1 MGRKTFRRWTLGLR
15 LGKADDDVEIAI
27 ADRVGRDK
35 VQHFRQK
42 SVFMGMHLYKNSS
55 EPQVAG
61 FISMVSKDFFDAEK
75 SEGLD
80 IILVSSF
87 GWRQKTETLN
97 QNPL

>member
-1 MGRKTFRRWTLGLR
+1 
-15 LGKADDDVEIAI
+15 
-27 ADRVGRDK
+27 
-35 VQHFRQK
+35 
-42 SVFMGMHLYKNSS
+42 MGMHLYKNSS